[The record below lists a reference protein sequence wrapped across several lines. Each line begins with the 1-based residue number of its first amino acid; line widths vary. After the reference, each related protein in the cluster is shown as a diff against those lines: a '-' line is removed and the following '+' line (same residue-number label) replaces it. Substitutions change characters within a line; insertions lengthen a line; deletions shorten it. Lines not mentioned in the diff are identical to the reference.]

1 MTVDDILLRDGAQ
14 LNHVQDDILFVA
26 LANSK
31 LKDELNGEIRKCSFV
46 TDTTPV
52 THESCTISSLPL
64 PIGSVQLGT
73 SHVNLIIP
81 DIPDTTMETEG
92 KAVTYSRNDY
102 RVKYI
107 TELALEALKDH
118 YSGNGWSF
126 TLDMQDT
133 IAEPQ
138 MQAHR
143 IWLKFTFVFH
153 N

>member
-1 MTVDDILLRDGAQ
+1 MTVEDIMLREGVQ
-14 LNHVQDDILFVA
+14 LNHVQDDILYVA
-26 LANSK
+26 LSNSK
-31 LKDELNGEIRKCSFV
+31 LKDELKGEIRKCSFV
-46 TDTTPV
+46 TDTTPA

-64 PIGSVQLGT
+64 PTGTVQLGT
-73 SHVNLIIP
+73 SHVNIIIP
-81 DIPDTTMETEG
+81 DIPDTTMEEG
-92 KAVTYSRNDY
+92 NAVTHSRDDY

-107 TELALEALKDH
+107 TELALDALKDH

-143 IWLKFTFVFH
+143 IWLKFNFVFH